1 MKVLFDHQIFYYQ
14 YGGASKYFAMLLNA
28 MPRDSW
34 ETTALFAC
42 NEYVRDKHLFRT
54 LRNRFRGQSVVAEY
68 LNRPYT
74 QYVLTKG
81 EYDIFHQTN
90 FGTYCLKNL
99 GNKPMV
105 TTYHDANLS
114 TIDPHPEIVQ
124 RQKLSLNRADAVVC
138 VSNNTKNDL
147 LKLFDIDERKVRV
160 IYHGIEISDNSNL
173 TPCRLFS
180 FPYILY
186 VGRRSEYK
194 NFVRLLKAF
203 LLIRIKYPD
212 VHLVCTSQKFSL
224 EEQENFHQLGL
235 DGYIH
240 SILADEQQM
249 KQLYRDA
256 LFMVFPS
263 LYEGFGMPILE
274 AWSCNCAVALSNTS
288 CFPEIAETAGLY
300 FNPLSDDDMFVK
312 IKQLID
318 DNELRSEL
326 IKRGQGRLKLFSW
339 ERCAYEHYN
348 LYKSLL

>member
-124 RQKLSLNRADAVVC
+124 RQKISLNRADAVVC

-256 LFMVFPS
+256 LLFVFPS

-274 AWSCNCAVALSNTS
+274 AWAINCPVALSKAS
-288 CFPEIAETAGLY
+288 SFPEIAGSAAAF
-300 FNPLSDDDMFVK
+300 FNPLDVDEIADVLCK
-312 IKQLID
+312 IID
-318 DNELRSEL
+318 DEDFRNELVQKGCDRV
-326 IKRGQGRLKLFSW
+326 RTFSW
-339 ERCAYEHYN
+339 AKTAEAHMK
-348 LYKSLL
+348 LYHELL